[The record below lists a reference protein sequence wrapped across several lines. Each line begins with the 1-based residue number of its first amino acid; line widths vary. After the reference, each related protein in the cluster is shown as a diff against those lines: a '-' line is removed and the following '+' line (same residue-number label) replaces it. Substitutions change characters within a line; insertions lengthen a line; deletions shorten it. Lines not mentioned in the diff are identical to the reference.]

1 MRRIGSSSLL
11 REPRLQEGDVVREIN
26 RQLVTS
32 VEEFEKQ
39 VGKLKAKERVLLL
52 VTRGRATIYLAITPE

>member
-1 MRRIGSSSLL
+1 
-11 REPRLQEGDVVREIN
+11 
-26 RQLVTS
+26 VTS

-39 VGKLKAKERVLLL
+39 VGKLHAKERVLLL